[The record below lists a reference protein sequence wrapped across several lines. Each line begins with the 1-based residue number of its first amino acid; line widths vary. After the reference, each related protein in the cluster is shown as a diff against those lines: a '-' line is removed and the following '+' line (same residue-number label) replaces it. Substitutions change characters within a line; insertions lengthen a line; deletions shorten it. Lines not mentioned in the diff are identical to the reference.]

1 MQVKEAMLEN
11 CWHYGLEVALW
22 PPLELWNQMLCCLSS
37 IGVVLT
43 QLPEGLEESSS
54 LYVRVLY
61 ISRKY
66 RLGTGFR
73 KAKSHCWRKAPGAR
87 DQRSKPAI
95 GKAGPEIPATKSVQ
109 WALSQHVCMGGRVL
123 RQ

>member
-1 MQVKEAMLEN
+1 M
-11 CWHYGLEVALW
+11 
-22 PPLELWNQMLCCLSS
+22 ELWSQMLCCLSN

-54 LYVRVLY
+54 FMPVCCIY

-73 KAKSHCWRKAPGAR
+73 KARSHCWRKAPGAR

-95 GKAGPEIPATKSVQ
+95 GKAGPETPATKRVQ
-109 WALSQHVCMGGRVL
+109 WALSQHVCIGGQSPKAVAVEL
-123 RQ
+123 TGSSEGEIGLLGDHSV